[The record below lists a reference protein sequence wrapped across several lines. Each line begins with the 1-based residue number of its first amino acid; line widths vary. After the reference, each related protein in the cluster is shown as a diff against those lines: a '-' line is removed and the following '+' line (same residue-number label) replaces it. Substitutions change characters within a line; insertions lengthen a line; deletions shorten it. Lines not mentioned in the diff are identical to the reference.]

1 MLLKKIL
8 ILLIFLIFSCT
19 KQEQP
24 SISFYYWKTI
34 FKLSQSETTI
44 LSDNKV
50 SKIYL
55 RYFDISIDKNKQPF
69 PEAPIRFEQKPS
81 NIEIVPVI
89 YIKNQV
95 FLNKN
100 LDISDLASK
109 TNSFINQINTQNQIE
124 ISEIQIDCDW
134 SLNSKN
140 CYLKFIE
147 IFKEKSNKKL
157 SATIRLHQI
166 KYFRQT
172 KIPNVE
178 KGVLM
183 YYNMGKIAPDSLN
196 SIYDQKIANRYL
208 ESLKNYPLKLNIAL
222 PIYSWAIHI
231 RTNKVI
237 GLKNKI
243 DVKTIEKDTNFV
255 ILKNN
260 FYKVKN
266 NNFKSGTF
274 YKKNDLLKFESIS
287 NSDLLEMA
295 SDLESNLKQNPN
307 EIIFYDLDQC
317 NTNRYEK
324 NIFTQV
330 SSRF

>member
-1 MLLKKIL
+1 LKNLFIFI
-8 ILLIFLIFSCT
+8 ILLFVSCT
-19 KQEQP
+19 KQDQP

-34 FKLSQSETTI
+34 YKLTPSEKTI
-44 LSDNKV
+44 LTENKV
-50 SKIYL
+50 SKLYI
-55 RYFDISIDKNKQPF
+55 RYFDISLDKNNQPF
-69 PEAPIRFEQKPS
+69 PESPVRFDQKPS
-81 NIEIVPVI
+81 NLQIIPVI

-109 TNSFINQINTQNQIE
+109 TYSFINQINTQNKIDVQ
-124 ISEIQIDCDW
+124 EIQIDCDW
-134 SLNSKN
+134 TLSSKEN
-140 CYLKFIE
+140 YLKFIE
-147 IFKEKSNKKL
+147 IFKQKSDKKL

-166 KYFRQT
+166 KYFKQT
-172 KIPNVE
+172 KIPNVD

-196 SIYDQKIANRYL
+196 SIYDQNIAKRYL
-208 ESLKNYPLKLNIAL
+208 ESLKNYPLELNIAL

-231 RTNKVI
+231 RENKVI

-243 DVKTIEKDTNFV
+243 DVNAIKKDTNFV
-255 ILKNN
+255 LSKNN
-260 FYKVKN
+260 FCKVKN

-287 NSDLLEMA
+287 SNNLLEMA
-295 SDLESNLKQNPN
+295 SDLKSNLKQNPN
-307 EIIFYDLDQC
+307 EIIFYDLDQF
-317 NTNRYEK
+317 NLKFYEK
-324 NIFTQV
+324 EIFTQV

>member
-1 MLLKKIL
+1 LKKI
-8 ILLIFLIFSCT
+8 IIFIIIFVFSCT
-19 KQEQP
+19 KPDEP
-24 SISFYYWKTI
+24 RISFYYWKTI
-34 FKLSQSETTI
+34 FKLSTSEKTI

-50 SKIYL
+50 TKLYL
-55 RYFDISIDKNKQPF
+55 RYFDITLDKNNQPF
-69 PEAPIRFEQKPS
+69 PESPIRFEQKPT
-81 NIEIVPVI
+81 NFEIIPVI

-109 TNSFINQINTQNQIE
+109 TYSFINQINTQNQIVVK
-124 ISEIQIDCDW
+124 EIQIDCDW
-134 SLNSKN
+134 TLNSKDN
-140 CYLKFIE
+140 YLKFIE

-172 KIPNVE
+172 KIPSVD

-196 SIYDQKIANRYL
+196 SIYDHKIANRYL
-208 ESLKNYPLKLNIAL
+208 ESLKNYPLELNIAL

-231 RTNKVI
+231 RYNKVI

-243 DVKTIEKDTNFV
+243 DVKAIQKDTNFV
-255 ILKNN
+255 VSKNN

-287 NSDLLEMA
+287 GNDLLEMA
-295 SDLESNLKQNPN
+295 SNLESNLKQNPK
-307 EIIFYDLDQC
+307 EIIFYDLDHF
-317 NTNRYEK
+317 NFKSYEK